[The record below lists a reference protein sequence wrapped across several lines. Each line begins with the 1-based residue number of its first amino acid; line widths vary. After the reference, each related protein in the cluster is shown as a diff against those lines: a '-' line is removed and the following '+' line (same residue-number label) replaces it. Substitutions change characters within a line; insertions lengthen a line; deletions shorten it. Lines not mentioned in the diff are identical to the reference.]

1 MSEVITGVVK
11 FAFGFISNK
20 LRTYGAKK
28 LEDGGLTDQKL
39 RRLIVREFDEIK
51 SKLDAIS
58 RKDLCT
64 SVSSLQEGII
74 SLIMS
79 CGDSFE
85 SGNPSTTKLPSA
97 GACSVKAKPSL
108 SSVTVED
115 AITLANVIAEMK
127 TESNDR
133 FESAKESF
141 KQAGKKAN
149 EAFHNAALSTEE
161 RILAA
166 KVRIASRILQHLD
179 DLEFAVSKCLHCLR
193 ELNDMRAIQ
202 EIFSVDVKGGIKSV
216 FKKDSRKEIVENVAM
231 VNWVLA
237 DFISKFTKIRMIVF
251 DWPLIQCGK
260 QLVHPIYYD
269 EKRLPNLKEM
279 KIKPPWDI
287 VVPENLIKVPSNP
300 FNNAICVINK
310 KGDLICFT
318 ENKPN
323 LQKLEHTTG
332 KLQPYCLSS
341 LDGTTECPQF
351 DKVICLA
358 VDEDD
363 ALYVLS
369 YDEEDGDALSV
380 YTADGKNTHHF
391 TLEFPRGKNVCSIK
405 MNVNNDKNIV
415 IGANRR
421 GRGTKAIMVYLCNSN
436 GKLIHSFDTGLT
448 FRDYFI
454 QFVSGSCNNEIVLL
468 TRKRSNFPKCSIV
481 LHMYTEDGQLQKTV
495 KFCPSDGD
503 NTYESFFYNQISKNI
518 IGCVRDI
525 DNDRR
530 LIEQL
535 SGETGELQ
543 HSYLLY
549 HRNFPLRRSF
559 GRLVGHPSG
568 TLALV
573 GDFHLFLLKKPSE

>member
-11 FAFGFISNK
+11 CAFGLISNK
-20 LRTYGAKK
+20 LRTYGAEK

-39 RRLIVREFDEIK
+39 RGLIIREFDEIK
-51 SKLDAIS
+51 SKLDAIA

-85 SGNPSTTKLPSA
+85 SSNPSTTKLPSA

-127 TESNDR
+127 IESNDR

-166 KVRIASRILQHLD
+166 KVRIASRVLQHLD

-216 FKKDSRKEIVENVAM
+216 FKKDSRKEIVENVSM

-237 DFISKFTKIRMIVF
+237 DFISKFTKIRMIVL
-251 DWPLIQCGK
+251 DWPMIQCGK
-260 QLVHPIYYD
+260 QLVHPIYYC

-287 VVPENLIKVPSNP
+287 VVHENAIKIPSNLLD
-300 FNNAICVINK
+300 NAICVINK

-318 ENKPN
+318 ENKPD

-341 LDGTTECPQF
+341 LDGTTECPQV
-351 DKVICLA
+351 DKVIGLA

-363 ALYVLS
+363 AMYVLS
-369 YDEEDGDALSV
+369 RDEMDGYALSV
-380 YTADGKNTHHF
+380 YSADGKNRYHC
-391 TLEFPRGKNVCSIK
+391 TLEFFKERSIFKIK

-415 IGANRR
+415 IGLNGYKLGAMV
-421 GRGTKAIMVYLCNSN
+421 IMVYLCNSN

-448 FRDYFI
+448 LGNCFI
-454 QFVSGSCNNEIVLL
+454 EFVSGSCNNEIVLL
-468 TRKRSNFPKCSIV
+468 TDIFFGPLKRSNV
-481 LHMYTEDGQLQKTV
+481 LHIYTEDGQLQKTV
-495 KFCPSDGD
+495 KFRPSDFGE
-503 NTYESFFYNQISKNI
+503 TYDSLFYNQVSKNI
-518 IGCVRDI
+518 IGCVGVM
-525 DNDRR
+525 DNDRM

-543 HSYLLY
+543 HSYLLCDI
-549 HRNFPLRRSF
+549 NIPLRRNF
-559 GRLVGHPSG
+559 CRLVGHPSG
-568 TLALV
+568 TLALF
-573 GDFHLFLLKKPSE
+573 GNFHLIILKKPSE

>member
-20 LRTYGAKK
+20 LRTYGAEK
-28 LEDGGLTDQKL
+28 LDDGGLTDQKL
-39 RRLIVREFDEIK
+39 HGLIVREFDEIK
-51 SKLDAIS
+51 SKLDAIA
-58 RKDLCT
+58 RKDLGT
-64 SVSSLQEGII
+64 SISSLQEGII

-79 CGDSFE
+79 HGESLE
-85 SGNPSTTKLPSA
+85 SGNPSSTKLPSA
-97 GACSVKAKPSL
+97 GACSVEAKPSL

-115 AITLANVIAEMK
+115 AITLANVIREMK
-127 TESNDR
+127 IESNDR
-133 FESAKESF
+133 LESAKESF
-141 KQAGKKAN
+141 KEACKEAN
-149 EAFHNAALSTEE
+149 RAFHNAALSTEE

-179 DLEFAVSKCLHCLR
+179 DLEFAVSKCLHCVR

-237 DFISKFTKIRMIVF
+237 DFISKFTKIRMTSF

-260 QLVHPIYYD
+260 QLVHPIYYY

-279 KIKPPWDI
+279 KIKPPWYI
-287 VVPENLIKVPSNP
+287 VGPENEIKIPSNP
-300 FNNAICVINK
+300 CVINK
-310 KGDLICFT
+310 KGDLIGFT
-318 ENKPN
+318 KNKPD
-323 LQKLEHTTG
+323 LQKLDHTTG

-341 LDGTTECPQF
+341 LDGTTECPRL
-351 DKVICLA
+351 DKVIGLA

-369 YDEEDGDALSV
+369 GDQKDGYALSV
-380 YTADGKNTHHF
+380 YGADGKNTHHSF
-391 TLEFPRGKNVCSIK
+391 LEFLRGENFYSIK

-415 IGANRR
+415 IGLNPIA
-421 GRGTKAIMVYLCNSN
+421 KAVMVYLCNSN
-436 GKLIHSFDTGLT
+436 GKLIHSFDTGLNH
-448 FRDYFI
+448 YFI
-454 QFVSGSCNNEIVLL
+454 QFVSGSCKNEIVLL
-468 TRKRSNFPKCSIV
+468 TKNIYGSLKGSNV

-495 KFCPSDGD
+495 KFRPSDGHD
-503 NTYESFFYNQISKNI
+503 IYDSLFYNRISKNI

-525 DNDRR
+525 DNDRT

-535 SGETGELQ
+535 SGETSELQ
-543 HSYLLY
+543 HSYLLCGI
-549 HRNFPLRRSF
+549 NFPLRRYF
-559 GRLVGHPSG
+559 CCLVGHPSG
-568 TLALV
+568 TLALF
-573 GDFHLFLLKKPSE
+573 GNFHLILLKKPSQ

>member
-1 MSEVITGVVK
+1 MSEVIGVVK
-11 FAFGFISNK
+11 FAFGLISNK
-20 LRTYGAKK
+20 LRTYGAEK

-39 RRLIVREFDEIK
+39 RGMIVREFDEIK

-58 RKDLCT
+58 RKDLLT
-64 SVSSLQEGII
+64 SISSLQEGII

-85 SGNPSTTKLPSA
+85 SGNPSTSKFPSA
-97 GACSVKAKPSL
+97 GVCSVKAKPSL

-127 TESNDR
+127 IESNDR

-251 DWPLIQCGK
+251 DWPMIQCGK
-260 QLVHPIYYD
+260 QLVHPIYYC

-287 VVPENLIKVPSNP
+287 VVAENTIKIPSP
-300 FNNAICVINK
+300 SCYNAICVINK

-318 ENKPN
+318 ENKPD

-351 DKVICLA
+351 DKVIDLA

-369 YDEEDGDALSV
+369 CDKKGGYALSV
-380 YTADGKNTHHF
+380 YTADGKNTHHC
-391 TLEFPRGKNVCSIK
+391 TLEFFKAQIFRIIG
-405 MNVNNDKNIV
+405 MNVNNEKNIV
-415 IGANRR
+415 IGMISSARTIR
-421 GRGTKAIMVYLCNSN
+421 IYLCNSN

-448 FRDYFI
+448 LGDYYI

-468 TRKRSNFPKCSIV
+468 TEKISDFLKRSNV
-481 LHMYTEDGQLQKTV
+481 LHIYTEDGQLQKTV
-495 KFCPSDGD
+495 KFRPSDGD
-503 NTYESFFYNQISKNI
+503 DIYESLFYNQVSKNI
-518 IGCVRDI
+518 IGCVKDI
-525 DNDRR
+525 DDDST

-543 HSYLLY
+543 HSYLLCGI
-549 HRNFPLRRSF
+549 NFSPRTFFSC
-559 GRLVGHPSG
+559 LVGHPSG
-568 TLALV
+568 TLALF
-573 GDFHLFLLKKPSE
+573 GNKHLILLTKPSQ